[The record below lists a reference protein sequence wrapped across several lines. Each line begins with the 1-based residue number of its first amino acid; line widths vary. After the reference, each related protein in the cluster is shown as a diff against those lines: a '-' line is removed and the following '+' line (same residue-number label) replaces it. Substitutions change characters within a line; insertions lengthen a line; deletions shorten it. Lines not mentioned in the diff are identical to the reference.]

1 MRADASKSLVLLL
14 HLKQFQVR
22 KIKILINVSSL
33 KQFHVRGIAGPF
45 DAVPFSPT
53 TDCRI
58 SLYSPFDKVS
68 L

>member
-22 KIKILINVSSL
+22 EIKILINVSGL
-33 KQFHVRGIAGPF
+33 KQFQVRRIAGPF

-53 TDCRI
+53 TD
-58 SLYSPFDKVS
+58 
-68 L
+68 

>member
-22 KIKILINVSSL
+22 KIKILINVSSV
-33 KQFHVRGIAGPF
+33 KQFQVRGIAGPF
-45 DAVPFSPT
+45 GAVPFSPT
-53 TDCRI
+53 THRRI